1 MNSDTIVA
9 PATPYGVGGI
19 AVVRLNGPESKQIVN
34 KLIKNKTLSTKL
46 VPRNAFVFKL
56 VDEQGQEIDETVITY
71 FKAPASYTGD
81 DLIEIA
87 CHGNPVL
94 VDKIVATCCK
104 HGARI
109 AEPGEFTK
117 IAYINGKL
125 DLIQAEAVGA
135 LIHSQSEESSKLN
148 FRLLKGELSKKILQL
163 QADLISA
170 LGIVEF
176 ELDIS
181 EEKLQ
186 PDLKYR
192 VSEVVQQQINIVQN
206 LLGTYKQARL
216 LNRGAL
222 VIIVGAPNVGKSTLL
237 NILTETDRAI
247 TSERPGTTR
256 DAINVPLLLDGVP
269 INLVDTAGIQQST
282 DDIELEGVK
291 RTFNYLKDADLII
304 YIQDTENE
312 GTERSVATS
321 DITKIN
327 VINKADLL
335 TNKQINKIQKTFL
348 DYLLISAKT
357 GFNIDELKKSIKSSL
372 GINPVLSNNSVSITN
387 QRQHEALLGCLSNLK
402 SAESLLNWENIAY
415 ELVSI
420 ELRDALTSIDSIL
433 GKTTPD
439 DILNNIFGKFC
450 VGK

>member
-1 MNSDTIVA
+1 MSSDTIVA

-19 AVVRLNGPESKQIVN
+19 AVVRLNGPHAKQIVY
-34 KLIKNKTLSTKL
+34 KLINNKVLSTEM
-46 VPRNAFVFKL
+46 VPRKASVFKL
-56 VDEQGQEIDETVITY
+56 VDEHGGEIDETVITY
-71 FKAPASYTGD
+71 FKAPASYTGE
-81 DLIEIA
+81 DLTEIA

-94 VDKIVATCCK
+94 VDKIVDTCCK

-125 DLIQAEAVGA
+125 DLIQAEAVAA
-135 LIHSQSEESSKLN
+135 LIHSQSEESSQLN
-148 FRLLKGELSKKILQL
+148 FRLLKGDLSKKILQL
-163 QADLISA
+163 QADLISV

-181 EEKLQ
+181 EEELQ
-186 PDLKYR
+186 PDLKRR
-192 VSEVVQQQINIVQN
+192 VFEAVQKQINTVQN
-206 LLGTYKQARL
+206 LLSSYKQARM

-222 VIIVGAPNVGKSTLL
+222 VVITGAPNVGKSTLL
-237 NILTETDRAI
+237 NTLTETDRAI
-247 TSERPGTTR
+247 TSEQPGTTR

-269 INLVDTAGIQQST
+269 INLVDTAGLRRST
-282 DDIELEGVK
+282 DDVEIEGVK

-304 YIQDTENE
+304 HVHETENKNVVHN
-312 GTERSVATS
+312 GPQS
-321 DITKIN
+321 DIPKIN
-327 VINKADLL
+327 AINKADLMNNEQL
-335 TNKQINKIQKTFL
+335 NKLQKTFS
-348 DYLLISAKT
+348 DYLAISAKT
-357 GFNIDELKKSIKSSL
+357 GFNIGELKKLIKSSL
-372 GINPVLSNNSVSITN
+372 GINTALSNSVSITN
-387 QRQHEALLGCLSNLK
+387 QRQQRALLGCLSNLK
-402 SAESLLNWENIAY
+402 SARVLLPSADVAY

-420 ELRDALTSIDSIL
+420 ELRDALNDIDAIL